1 MKNSENESINEEH
14 SIRNSK
20 FLHSLIKGV
29 RNVFL
34 LWLLSK
40 NRMHGYAIISKINET
55 YQYMGVK
62 VVHGSTIYPLLH
74 SLEQEGLIESFEE
87 YNGNK
92 KIKSYEATEKG
103 IETLNSIKDFIKS
116 RPETDLFTTYLDEM
130 IFDEDYFSYNG
141 GE

>member
-1 MKNSENESINEEH
+1 MGDSENVSTVEEH
-14 SIRNSK
+14 HVMNTK
-20 FLHSLIKGV
+20 FIHSLLKGV

-40 NRMHGYAIISKINET
+40 NKMHGYAIVSKINET
-55 YQYMGVK
+55 YKYTGEK

-74 SLEQEGLIESFEE
+74 SLEKQGLIESSEE

-92 KIKSYEATEKG
+92 KIKIYETTEKG
-103 IETLNSIKDFIKS
+103 IDTLNSLKQFIKS
-116 RPETDLFTTYLDEM
+116 RPENDLFTTYLDEM
-130 IFDEDYFSYNG
+130 IFNNEMFVYE